1 MNTLLEAWGY
11 LSMILVLISMLMND
25 IRNLR
30 IINSIACSMFIIYG
44 YFHNAYP
51 LVLMNTIIIV
61 INIVKLKQDK

>member
-30 IINSIACSMFIIYG
+30 IINSIACSMFILYG
-44 YFHNAYP
+44 YFHSAYP
-51 LVLMNTIIIV
+51 LVLMNTIIIL
-61 INIVKLKQDK
+61 INIVKLKQGK